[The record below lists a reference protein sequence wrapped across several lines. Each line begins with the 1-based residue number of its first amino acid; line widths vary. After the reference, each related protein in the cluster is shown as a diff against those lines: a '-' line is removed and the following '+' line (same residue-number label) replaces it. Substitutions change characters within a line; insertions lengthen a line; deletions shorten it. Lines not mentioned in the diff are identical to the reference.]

1 MQRGA
6 HTARLRAEEEETG
19 VWVKLSKVQQR
30 LVIRSLMFFCKCLFL
45 CVLGLLGFFGGFK
58 SLIFCPIYFVKLIK
72 VFLRI
77 LVASVKLYAVYF
89 L

>member
-45 CVLGLLGFFGGFK
+45 CVLGLLVFFGGFK
-58 SLIFCPIYFVKLIK
+58 SLIFCPIYFVKLK
-72 VFLRI
+72 Y
-77 LVASVKLYAVYF
+77 SSEY
-89 L
+89 